1 MVVGRHLQVHFDI
14 YIFKN
19 YIFIRQEM
27 TFLDQK
33 SHSKKCISKCLLP
46 TNGHISHNIVKKIF
60 RRVYNEGVGDIK
72 HLVSSFCS
80 DYSFWDDPKCPG
92 DNYTTANTCKTGG
105 NETEQSCSQKYQIG
119 IDQFGNK
126 TFDEAFY
133 CNGSKTCIPYA
144 YVCDGAVN
152 CRDAEDESFEIC
164 NKFFPEGATIK
175 CKEANRTRY
184 NISIYA
190 TACDGIMECKDGKD
204 ELGCNGND
212 WTIAFALCCAFMIIT
227 FSWSYT
233 YFMVFANLKKDI
245 KEQKV
250 QKYLESET
258 DQIHSKIQQI
268 LVRSNSSNCQ
278 GLRGDD
284 LANLKVYFN

>member
-1 MVVGRHLQVHFDI
+1 M
-14 YIFKN
+14 
-19 YIFIRQEM
+19 
-27 TFLDQK
+27 
-33 SHSKKCISKCLLP
+33 
-46 TNGHISHNIVKKIF
+46 
-60 RRVYNEGVGDIK
+60 
-72 HLVSSFCS
+72 
-80 DYSFWDDPKCPG
+80 
-92 DNYTTANTCKTGG
+92 
-105 NETEQSCSQKYQIG
+105 
-119 IDQFGNK
+119 
-126 TFDEAFY
+126 
-133 CNGSKTCIPYA
+133 
-144 YVCDGAVN
+144 N

-164 NKFFPEGATIK
+164 NKFFPGATIK